1 MVFWTPI
8 AVLVFL
14 SSSSYFSEWD
24 GVAVSVRNSYSENPT
39 NYEVLIV
46 NSDGTNVTKTWDATV
61 VAPLNLPVDATG
73 LPPVTMPD
81 DRPSTK
87 KYKYS
92 LQFLIDVP
100 AEEGEES
107 AFEPFTTTSP
117 FSLGLAVMT
126 WVLGIFFRNMM
137 YGGSPFMLE
146 RRGITLMKA
155 QGETGSLQG
164 RQTRSRKGPPPGRKR
179 RGPR

>member
-14 SSSSYFSEWD
+14 ASSSYFTEWD
-24 GVAVSVRNSYSENPT
+24 GVAVSVRNSYSENPS

-46 NSDGTNVTKTWDATV
+46 NTEGTNVTKTWDAAV

-81 DRPSTK
+81 DLPGTK

-100 AEEGEES
+100 VEEGETS
-107 AFEPFTTTSP
+107 GFEPFTTTSP

-126 WVLGIFFRNMM
+126 WILGILIRNMM

-146 RRGITLMKA
+146 RRGVSLMKA
-155 QGETGSLQG
+155 QGQTGSLQG
-164 RQTRSRKGPPPGRKR
+164 ARSRKGPPPGRKR
-179 RGPR
+179 RGVR